1 MRGENMFCSNCGKQL
16 VEGSKFC
23 NGCGSQVAS
32 NDQAVSDSK
41 RKIIF
46 DGKIHK
52 CPNCGSRLDAFEHKC
67 KDCGYEL
74 RDSNIANVVKE
85 FADKIE
91 KTKSVSKKNELISN
105 FYIPNTKEDIYEF
118 FILAISNLTT
128 DSECEE
134 AWKSKL
140 EQTYHKAKL
149 SFGNASEFEYIEKL
163 YNKTM
168 KQYKNK
174 SFNRLLKSG
183 WKYTIG
189 FVIATLGFG
198 LTIWGGFKGYETGD
212 DDSPYYM
219 LSVFAMFIIVAGV
232 GIFFWGTQK
241 KSSSKSKVEE
251 GTEEEE

>member
-1 MRGENMFCSNCGKQL
+1 MFCSNCGKQL

-23 NGCGSQVAS
+23 NGCGSQVSS

-74 RDSNIANVVKE
+74 RGSNVANVVKE

-118 FILAISNLTT
+118 FILATSNLST
-128 DSECEE
+128 DVVCYES
-134 AWKSKL
+134 WKAKL
-140 EQTYHKAKL
+140 EQTYHKARL
-149 SFGNASEFEYIEKL
+149 SFGNTPEFNYIEKL

-168 KQYKNK
+168 KQYNK
-174 SFNRLLKSG
+174 KAFNRILKKG
-183 WKYTIG
+183 WKFILG
-189 FVIATLGFG
+189 FFLATLG
-198 LTIWGGFKGYETGD
+198 LVLMVWGNFKGSESGD
-212 DDSPYYM
+212 PDSPFHM
-219 LSVFAMFIIVAGV
+219 LSLMAFFPFLF
-232 GIFFWGTQK
+232 GIGMFFWGAEK
-241 KSSSKSKVEE
+241 KSSSKIEVEE
-251 GTEEEE
+251 DNEDEEDK